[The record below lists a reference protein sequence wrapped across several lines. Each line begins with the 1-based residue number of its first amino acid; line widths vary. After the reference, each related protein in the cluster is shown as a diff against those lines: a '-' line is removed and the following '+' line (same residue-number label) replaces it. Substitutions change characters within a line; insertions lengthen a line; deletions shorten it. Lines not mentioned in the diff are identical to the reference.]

1 MHPALL
7 KDSGWRYHGRVRM
20 LKAARWWGC
29 PSPGAFDNLPRSEK
43 IDILAVY
50 EIEWR
55 IEAINAYEANE
66 EAKRSAKKGSGSQ
79 PQSNRPRRRRR

>member
-1 MHPALL
+1 
-7 KDSGWRYHGRVRM
+7 M

-29 PSPGAFDNLPRSEK
+29 PSPGHFDALPRSEK

-66 EAKRSAKKGSGSQ
+66 EAKRAAKKGSNQS
-79 PQSNRPRRRRR
+79 PSNRPRRRGRR

>member
-7 KDSGWRYHGRVRM
+7 KDSGWRYHQRVRI

-29 PSPGAFDNLPRSEK
+29 VSPGVFDELPRSEK
-43 IDILAVY
+43 IDILALY

-66 EAKRSAKKGSGSQ
+66 EAKRASKKGSAK
-79 PQSNRPRRRRR
+79 PQSNRPSRRR